1 MPAYGRKLPLNGH
14 FRLSKQ
20 VVQVVRTQFPFRVS
34 NEWAVTYPIN
44 AGNHIATFGT
54 KNTAPAG
61 SGSSPR
67 RAPPRGMSP
76 LHRGWQGWTGGK
88 FANNTD

>member
-20 VVQVVRTQFPFRVS
+20 VVQVVRTQFPLRVS

-44 AGNHIATFGT
+44 AGNHVATFGT
-54 KNTAPAG
+54 KNTSASRIRLIATQGATAWNVAAASRLAG
-61 SGSSPR
+61 LDGR
-67 RAPPRGMSP
+67 EVC
-76 LHRGWQGWTGGK
+76 Q
-88 FANNTD
+88 